1 MAVRAHLPSS
11 LSLHPPACTGSAA
24 GMALLAL
31 LAVTVLSACGGEDGN
46 TVTIKGSM
54 GNLDSIAAIGDS
66 MVLGTRTARAPSL
79 DSIRLAVEAD
89 LDAGALAM
97 VSGAGN
103 GVLESAEL
111 LSGTLPI
118 RAQGSGSAPSAAE
131 MSRRA
136 QARGDSIARAIS
148 SRAMSDGAAGRSRA
162 DSVRGVLELLRTGS
176 MSQVVLRTGDATISL
191 SGLATSGMS
200 AKIGREVMVYG
211 LKVTPRDMVVS
222 DYTIIE

>member
-1 MAVRAHLPSS
+1 
-11 LSLHPPACTGSAA
+11 
-24 GMALLAL
+24 MALLAL

>member
-1 MAVRAHLPSS
+1 
-11 LSLHPPACTGSAA
+11 
-24 GMALLAL
+24 MALLAL
-31 LAVTVLSACGGEDGN
+31 ILVTVLAACGGDDEN
-46 TVTIKGSM
+46 TVTIEGSM
-54 GNLDSIAAIGDS
+54 GNLDSISAIGDS

-79 DSIRLAVEAD
+79 DSIRLAVEAG
-89 LDAGALAM
+89 LDAGTLAM
-97 VSGAGN
+97 VSGSGN

-111 LSGTLPI
+111 LSGALPD
-118 RAQGSGSAPSAAE
+118 RARGSGSAPSAAE

-148 SRAMSDGAAGRSRA
+148 SRAMADGAGRSRA

-176 MSQVVLRTGDATISL
+176 NSQVALRSGDITISL

-200 AKIGREVMVYG
+200 AQIGREVMVYG

-222 DYTIIE
+222 DYRIIEWLQH